1 MLGAMPQS
9 IDRLLEFR
17 AAGPVT
23 KKVYETDR
31 TIVTL
36 VCLKPGQS
44 LAPFTHRRREAFV
57 QVLQGQVRVTPGA
70 GAPELGAGDVAFY
83 DGSVPAGPS
92 NPGSHDAAFLVTLVR
107 KKGE

>member
-1 MLGAMPQS
+1 MFEPRAVADLM
-9 IDRLLEFR
+9 EFR
-17 AAGPVT
+17 DDGPVT
-23 KKVYETDR
+23 RKVLETDR

-57 QVLQGQVRVTPGA
+57 HVLKGDLRVTPGDGDA
-70 GAPELGAGDVAFY
+70 ELHAGDVSFY
-83 DGSVPAGPS
+83 DGSLPAAPS
-92 NPGSHDAAFLVTLVR
+92 NPGLRNTAFLVTLVR